1 MWSDTKQEKKMSE
14 KKALIVDDEIH
25 IIQVIAI
32 KLKNNGFEVV
42 TANNGQEALE
52 AALEHEPDVIVTDY
66 QMPVMDGLGLIE
78 NLRKQEQTAQIPV
91 IMLTARDF
99 AIESEAVEQLK
110 ISACLS
116 KPFSPRELLEKVK
129 EVMVQAATA

>member
-1 MWSDTKQEKKMSE
+1 MSE

-25 IIQVIAI
+25 IIQVVAI
-32 KLKNNGFEVV
+32 KLRNNGFEVV
-42 TANNGQEALE
+42 TANDGQKALE
-52 AALEHEPDVIVTDY
+52 AALEHKPDVIITDY
-66 QMPVMDGLGLIE
+66 QMPVMDGLELIE

-99 AIESEAVEQLK
+99 SIEPETIEQLK

-116 KPFSPRELLEKVK
+116 KPFSPRELLGKVE
-129 EVMVQAATA
+129 EVIGQTETT

>member
-1 MWSDTKQEKKMSE
+1 MSE

-25 IIQVIAI
+25 IIQVVAI

-42 TANNGQEALE
+42 TANNGQKALE
-52 AALEHEPDVIVTDY
+52 AALEHKPDVIVTDY
-66 QMPVMDGLGLIE
+66 QMPVMDGLELIE

-99 AIESEAVEQLK
+99 AIEPEAIEQLK
-110 ISACLS
+110 ISACLN
-116 KPFSPRELLEKVK
+116 KPFSPRELLGKVE
-129 EVMVQAATA
+129 EVIGQTATA

>member
-1 MWSDTKQEKKMSE
+1 MSE

-25 IIQVIAI
+25 IIQVVAI

-42 TANNGQEALE
+42 TANNGQKALE
-52 AALEHEPDVIVTDY
+52 AALEHKPDVIVTDY
-66 QMPVMDGLGLIE
+66 QMPVMDGLELIE

-99 AIESEAVEQLK
+99 AIEPETIEQLK

-116 KPFSPRELLEKVK
+116 KPFSPRELLGKVE
-129 EVMVQAATA
+129 EVIGQTTTT

>member
-1 MWSDTKQEKKMSE
+1 MSE

-25 IIQVIAI
+25 IIQVVAI
-32 KLKNNGFEVV
+32 KLRNNGFEVV
-42 TANNGQEALE
+42 TANDGQEALE
-52 AALEHEPDVIVTDY
+52 AALEHKPDVIVTDY
-66 QMPVMDGLGLIE
+66 QMPVMDGLELIE

-99 AIESEAVEQLK
+99 SIEPETIEQLK

-116 KPFSPRELLEKVK
+116 KPFSPRELLEKVE
-129 EVMVQAATA
+129 EVIGQTATT